1 LILLDMATSAIPLN
15 RAYMLRS
22 LGASLAPDVALDK
35 SGAATRDP
43 ADVHAL
49 LPLGGPSFGY
59 KGAGLAFMLEILAGL
74 LAGMPHAHGVTRLA
88 QGQGDYGLL
97 GHFFLVID
105 PESFLPREAFETA
118 VRGLVQELA
127 AQPAAGGE
135 AIMYPGQREAEEV
148 VRRTATGVPIYGE
161 TWRSFTGLALA
172 YDLPLPVAMLSHE

>member
-1 LILLDMATSAIPLN
+1 
-15 RAYMLRS
+15 
-22 LGASLAPDVALDK
+22 
-35 SGAATRDP
+35 
-43 ADVHAL
+43 
-49 LPLGGPSFGY
+49 
-59 KGAGLAFMLEILAGL
+59 MLEILAGL
-74 LAGMPHAHGVTRLA
+74 LAGMPHAHVVTRLA

-105 PESFLPREAFETA
+105 PERFLPREAFETA

-148 VRRTATGVPIYGE
+148 VHRTATGVPIDGE